1 MEPRSVLRHA
11 GAGPMILGILNVT
24 PDSFSDGGEFSSLK
38 RAVARGLELRDQ
50 GADIVDVGGEST
62 RPGAEPVPADEEA
75 RRVIPVIR
83 ELTDAGVVTSIDT
96 MNATTAVAATEAG
109 ASIVNDVSGGLADTS
124 MYSVVAQLNVPYIA
138 MHWRGPSATMDD
150 AARYGDVVID
160 VRSELKARLAE
171 MIVAGIDPANVV
183 LDPGLG
189 FAKTADHN
197 WQLLGRLDELESLG
211 HPVLVGASR
220 KRFLA
225 RFAPDGAPAAE
236 RDAAT
241 AVVSALAARA
251 GAWGV
256 RVHDVV
262 GTRMALGI
270 AGAWQQGREQH
281 T

>member
-1 MEPRSVLRHA
+1 
-11 GAGPMILGILNVT
+11 
-24 PDSFSDGGEFSSLK
+24 
-38 RAVARGLELRDQ
+38 
-50 GADIVDVGGEST
+50 
-62 RPGAEPVPADEEA
+62 
-75 RRVIPVIR
+75 
-83 ELTDAGVVTSIDT
+83 
-96 MNATTAVAATEAG
+96 
-109 ASIVNDVSGGLADTS
+109 
-124 MYSVVAQLNVPYIA
+124 
-138 MHWRGPSATMDD
+138 MDD

-225 RFAPDGAPAAE
+225 PFAPDGSPAAE

-281 T
+281 S

>member
-1 MEPRSVLRHA
+1 
-11 GAGPMILGILNVT
+11 
-24 PDSFSDGGEFSSLK
+24 
-38 RAVARGLELRDQ
+38 VA
-50 GADIVDVGGEST
+50 
-62 RPGAEPVPADEEA
+62 ADEEA

-96 MNATTAVAATEAG
+96 MNASTAVAATEAG

-225 RFAPDGAPAAE
+225 PFAPDGSPAAE

-262 GTRMALGI
+262 GARMALGI

-281 T
+281 S